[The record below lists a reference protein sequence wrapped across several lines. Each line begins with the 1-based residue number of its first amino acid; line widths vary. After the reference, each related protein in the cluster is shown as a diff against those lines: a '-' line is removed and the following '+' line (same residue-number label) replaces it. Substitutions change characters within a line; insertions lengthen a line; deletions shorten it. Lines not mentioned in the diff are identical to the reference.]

1 MKAKSRMPI
10 GPSQNFYKYKILTQ
24 NLIQDK
30 KKKKKK
36 LKMKMESKFSK
47 EMEIGYIMASWISI
61 DGD

>member
-1 MKAKSRMPI
+1 MKAKSWIPI

-30 KKKKKK
+30 KKIKKK
-36 LKMKMESKFSK
+36 LESKFSK
-47 EMEIGYIMASWISI
+47 EMEIGYIIASWISI

>member
-1 MKAKSRMPI
+1 MKAKSRTPI

-30 KKKKKK
+30 KKIKKK
-36 LKMKMESKFSK
+36 LESKFSK
-47 EMEIGYIMASWISI
+47 EMEIGYIIASWISI